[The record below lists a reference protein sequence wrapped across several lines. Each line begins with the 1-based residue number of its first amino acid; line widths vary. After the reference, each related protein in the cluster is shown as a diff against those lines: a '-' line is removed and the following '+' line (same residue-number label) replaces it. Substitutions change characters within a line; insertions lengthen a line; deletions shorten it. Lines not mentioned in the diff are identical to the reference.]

1 MFPGRWILT
10 AALAAATLSAAGCST
25 TDDDDAADDDAADDD
40 DSLTPVALSECML
53 DPTCEYLF
61 SCGHRGTTMFA
72 PENTLIGYETAI
84 ELGMDAVEF
93 DVRPTLDEVLV
104 LMHDSTVDRTTDG
117 SGEVSEMTLEEI
129 RALNVVST
137 HDGIPDQPVPTFAE
151 GLEALSGRAL
161 INVDA
166 KTDRMDLIAA
176 DIAAAGM
183 QRWCF
188 VQVDSV
194 EEGEELRAGDPT
206 IPMMPDA
213 ADASDVAT
221 YQALNPEL
229 FEFNTQVID
238 QDAVDAALAL
248 DIRPTADALGVQ
260 DAAALVH
267 EANGDDF
274 CIAFEP
280 MLGQGITLIQTDVP
294 HLLAP
299 CLAPLNAAAGYSGPE

>member
-1 MFPGRWILT
+1 M
-10 AALAAATLSAAGCST
+10 AL
-25 TDDDDAADDDAADDD
+25 
-40 DSLTPVALSECML
+40 
-53 DPTCEYLF
+53 
-61 SCGHRGTTMFA
+61 
-72 PENTLIGYETAI
+72 

-117 SGEVSEMTLEEI
+117 SGEVSEMTLEQI
-129 RALNVVST
+129 RALKVVST

-151 GLEALSGRAL
+151 GLEAMSGRAL

-166 KTDRMDLIAA
+166 KTDRFDLIAA

-183 QRWCF
+183 EKWCF
-188 VQVDSV
+188 VQVDGV
-194 EEGEELRAGDPT
+194 GEAEEMRAADPT
-206 IPMMPDA
+206 IPIMPDG
-213 ADASDVAT
+213 ADAAT
-221 YQALNPEL
+221 VESFQALNPEL
-229 FEFNTQVID
+229 FEFNEQVID
-238 QDAVDAALAL
+238 TDAVDAAVAL
-248 DIRPTADALGVQ
+248 DIRPTADALGAQ

-274 CIAFEP
+274 CVAFAP
-280 MLGQGITLIQTDVP
+280 MIGMGITLIQTDVP